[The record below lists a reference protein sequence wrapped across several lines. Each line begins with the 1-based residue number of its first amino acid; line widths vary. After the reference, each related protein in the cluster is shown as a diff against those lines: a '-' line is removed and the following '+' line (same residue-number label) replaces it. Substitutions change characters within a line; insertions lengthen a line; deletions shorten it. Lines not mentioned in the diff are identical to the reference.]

1 MKNTIFLCFLLLFA
15 CGKKESPIQNRAPY
29 DVAILVNLTKI
40 SGTTFSYELTA
51 SAQDTDG
58 DPLTYSWDF
67 GNGTTKANGTT
78 KETANFAE
86 NAEFQVTVKVT
97 DGKSDPV
104 SASIKLNTKT
114 DKVTIDDAK
123 KYQTIE
129 GFGGFGAQ
137 NVYWSNG
144 PFTSERFVNDLVTDM
159 GATIV
164 REDIPTNFEI
174 ENDNADP
181 NVTDLSKYNLDKSSD
196 GHHTPFNRRLP
207 HLKALYAAGVRK
219 FIVSVWSPAPWM
231 KWNNRLDNGTPN
243 NSAPGYNRNPNASSN
258 QLKVENYEEFAEM
271 CVAYCR
277 IFKRDVGVDVFALS
291 VQNEP
296 RFSQSYQSCVY
307 DGEALRDLIKVVGR
321 RLKKEGLTTK
331 LFLPEDVGFL
341 DGVRGM
347 TLPSLADADARQY
360 VDIVA
365 THGYAFDGIAPSST
379 DAQTWQTMYGWGAQ
393 YNKQHWMTETSGFKN
408 TLEGANDLAKAMYTA
423 FRFGN
428 VSAWVFWTFSTDK
441 VDEYSLMSAS
451 GEKSK
456 RYYVSKQFYK
466 YIRPGAMRVEANS
479 SASDVL
485 TLAFSNNGVST
496 VVLINLS
503 NTDKAM
509 KITGGATKYRVIKT
523 GATDDAKEAEAVEKD
538 GLFSVPAKGVTTL
551 YSGN

>member
-1 MKNTIFLCFLLLFA
+1 MNPKILVLGLLFFG
-15 CGKKESPIQNRAPY
+15 CKPKEEAKPNISPQVKIEAK
-29 DVAILVNLTKI
+29 LVKVNPFT
-40 SGTTFSYELTA
+40 YEFTATA
-51 SAQDTDG
+51 SDREF
-58 DPLTYSWDF
+58 DPLTYAWDF
-67 GNGTTKANGTT
+67 GNGQKKAGTET
-78 KETANFAE
+78 ETATFEAGKKITIT
-86 NAEFQVTVKVT
+86 VTVS
-97 DGKSDPV
+97 DGKSAPTDAKV
-104 SASIKLNTKT
+104 EINTEFQT
-114 DKVTIDDAK
+114 ATIDESK
-123 KYQTIE
+123 KYQIIE

-137 NVYWSNG
+137 NVYWSGG

-159 GATIV
+159 GVTIV
-164 REDIPTNFEI
+164 RDEIPTGFEI

-181 NVTDLSKYNLDKSSD
+181 NVTDLSKYNLDKSID
-196 GHHTPFNRRLP
+196 GHHAPFARRVP

-219 FIVSVWSPAPWM
+219 FIASVWSPAPWM
-231 KWNNRLDNGTPN
+231 KHNNRIDNGTPN
-243 NSAPGYNRNPNASSN
+243 NSAPGYNRTPNANTN

-277 IFKRDVGVDVFALS
+277 IFKREIGVDIFALS

-307 DGEALRDLIKVVGR
+307 DGDALRDLIKVVGR
-321 RLKKEGLTTK
+321 RFKKEGLITK

-347 TLPSLADADARQY
+347 TIPALNDADARQY

-379 DAQTWQTMYGWGAQ
+379 DAKTWETMYGWGAQ

-466 YIRPGAMRVEANS
+466 YIRPGAVRVEANS

-503 NTDKAM
+503 NSDKAL
-509 KITGGATKYRVIKT
+509 KIAGGAAKYRVIKT
-523 GATDDAKEAEAVEKD
+523 GTTDDAKESEAIEKD
-538 GLFSVPAKGVTTL
+538 GVFVVPAKGVTTL

>member
-1 MKNTIFLCFLLLFA
+1 MNPKILVLGLLFFG
-15 CGKKESPIQNRAPY
+15 CKPKKEAKPNISPLAKIEAKLVKVNPY
-29 DVAILVNLTKI
+29 T
-40 SGTTFSYELTA
+40 YEFTATA
-51 SAQDTDG
+51 SDPEF
-58 DPLTYSWDF
+58 DPLTYAWDF
-67 GNGTTKANGTT
+67 GNGKKKAG
-78 KETANFAE
+78 KETETATFEAGKKITIT
-86 NAEFQVTVKVT
+86 VTVS
-97 DGKSDPV
+97 DGKSMPTDAKV
-104 SASIKLNTKT
+104 EINTEFQT
-114 DKVTIDDAK
+114 ATIDESR

-137 NVYWSNG
+137 NVYWSGG
-144 PFTSERFVNDLVTDM
+144 PFTSGRFVNDLVTDM
-159 GATIV
+159 GVTII
-164 REDIPTNFEI
+164 RDEIPTGFEI

-181 NVTDLSKYNLDKSSD
+181 NVTDLSKYNLDKATD
-196 GHHTPFNRRLP
+196 GHHAPFARRVP
-207 HLKALYAAGVRK
+207 HLKALYTAGVRK
-219 FIVSVWSPAPWM
+219 FIASVWSPAPWM
-231 KWNNRLDNGTPN
+231 KHNNRIDNGTPN
-243 NSAPGYNRNPNASSN
+243 NSAPGYNRNPNINTN

-277 IFKRDVGVDVFALS
+277 IFKREIGVDVFALS

-307 DGEALRDLIKVVGR
+307 DGDALRDLIKVVGR
-321 RLKKEGLTTK
+321 RFKKEGLTTK

-341 DGVRGM
+341 DSVRGM
-347 TLPSLADADARQY
+347 TIPALNDADARQY

-379 DAQTWQTMYGWGAQ
+379 DAKTWETMYGWGAQ

-441 VDEYSLMSAS
+441 VDEYSLMSTS

-466 YIRPGAMRVEANS
+466 YIRPGAVRVEANS

-503 NTDKAM
+503 NSDKAM
-509 KITGGATKYRVIKT
+509 KIGGGAARYRVIKT
-523 GATDDAKEAEAVEKD
+523 GATDDAKESEAIEKD
-538 GLFSVPAKGVTTL
+538 GVFVVPAKGVTTL